1 MNLAVNYRRA
11 SLGQRNFVM
20 GGTACLLG
28 LLFCSLVQ
36 AAPPEMSRAQLI
48 RVLNSPNETVARRVQ
63 ALQALSRMAP
73 LPAATLVKTMQESPA
88 GLQLALA
95 LQLAQDESGSEALL
109 ASVLAGKCSA
119 RLLEQ
124 ESIMTRLQ
132 KLASKE
138 EQQTLENLLDNVS
151 SVDEEIITMIAQRR
165 KGFLAAKADAK
176 RGQAVF
182 EKNCVACHRVKKDG
196 GKIGPDLKWVGRRGL
211 DRMLEDVLDPHRNV
225 DPAFRRTTVVTTEG
239 GILSGLL
246 VPGKGTQRLLM
257 DQQGKEIV
265 LDQSKIEEAIIS
277 PLSAMPTGLA
287 GHLPTS
293 EFYDLVRYLLTLQ
306 GSPAKSNSALPK

>member
-11 SLGQRNFVM
+11 GLAQGISMVHGV
-20 GGTACLLG
+20 ACLLG

-124 ESIMTRLQ
+124 ESIMPRLQ

-287 GHLPTS
+287 GHLPPN